1 MKAAQWL
8 GRAVYRAV
16 VGLRHRLA
24 SSRKATFGAAV
35 VVALVLVGLL
45 APLISPGNPS
55 AVVGPANLAP
65 SLKHLF
71 GTTGE
76 GNDVFA
82 QVVWGTR
89 NSLAVGLLTGAAIT
103 VVGAAVGLTA
113 AFFGRWVDYILTLLT
128 NVFLV
133 IPGLPLL
140 VVMAAFL
147 PRSTFSIIFVLAIA
161 GWAGSARVLRSQA
174 LSIVRRDYVAAATV
188 IGESPARIILSEVL
202 PNLSSLIA
210 SVLFGSVGYGIG
222 ALAALQFLGLGNV
235 TLVSWGT
242 ILYWAQ
248 NNSALLQGTWWQ
260 FVPAG
265 LCLAVTCAAISM
277 LNFAIDEVTN
287 PRLRTFRPGARWTKL
302 RGPRREHGINVAA

>member
-1 MKAAQWL
+1 MRAAQWL
-8 GRAVYRAV
+8 ARSVYRVLAA
-16 VGLRHRLA
+16 LRRRLA
-24 SSRKATFGAAV
+24 SSRKAAFGAGV
-35 VVALVLVGLL
+35 VLALVLVGLL
-45 APLISPGNPS
+45 APVIAPGNPS
-55 AVVGPANLAP
+55 AVVGPENLAP

-89 NSLAVGLLTGAAIT
+89 NSLAVGFLTGAAIT
-103 VVGAAVGLTA
+103 VIGTAVGLTA
-113 AFFGRWVDYILTLLT
+113 AFFGRWVDYVLTLLT

-302 RGPRREHGINVAA
+302 SAPRRQEELNVVA